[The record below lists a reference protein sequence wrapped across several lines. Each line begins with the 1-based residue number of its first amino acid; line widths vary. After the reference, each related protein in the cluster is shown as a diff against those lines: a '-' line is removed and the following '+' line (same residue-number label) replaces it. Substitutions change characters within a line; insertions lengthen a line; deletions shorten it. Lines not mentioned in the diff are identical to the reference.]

1 MEVQAVVLVI
11 SHLDN
16 SERSDLCHMVARLL
30 KPRQGRVLSK
40 EKGNVCYS
48 TEMRSLKR
56 M

>member
-40 EKGNVCYS
+40 EKGNVYYS
-48 TEMRSLKR
+48 TEMRSVKR